1 MVRFLLLFL
10 FTFFILNAQNLS
22 IGKIKKLSMQ
32 GEKIVELLCE
42 KSKLP
47 KPVGTLDDLG
57 KKVQE
62 SGACGT
68 LSDAKSQAVAF
79 YLLNGKLHSN
89 GAEIKVP
96 EGSKCP
102 VCGMFVYKYPKWA
115 AQMVVDGKP
124 YYFDGVKD
132 MMKFY
137 FFDADFPYDR
147 SKIEKVQVSDFY
159 TLEAVDAR
167 EAFYVVGSN
176 VYGPMGNELVP
187 FKSEKEAQNFM
198 QEHKGKKILK
208 FKDITPQIV
217 MGLDGQKI

>member
-1 MVRFLLLFL
+1 MVRFSLLFL
-10 FTFFILNAQNLS
+10 FSIFILNAQNLS
-22 IGKIKKLSMQ
+22 SGKIKKLSIQ
-32 GEKIVELLCE
+32 GEKIVVLLCD
-42 KSKLP
+42 KSRLP
-47 KPVGTLDDLG
+47 KAVGTLDDLSQ
-57 KKVQE
+57 KVLK
-62 SGACGT
+62 SKACGE
-68 LSDAKSQAVAF
+68 LSDSKSKAVAF
-79 YLLNGKLHSN
+79 YLLNGKMQSSPK
-89 GAEIKVP
+89 EIKVP
-96 EGSKCP
+96 QGSKCP

-115 AQMVVDGKP
+115 TQMVVDGKP

-159 TLEAVDAR
+159 TLEAIDAR

-176 VYGPMGNELVP
+176 VFGPMGNELIP
-187 FKSEKEAQNFM
+187 FKNEKEAQNFM

-208 FKDITPQIV
+208 FKDITPQIA